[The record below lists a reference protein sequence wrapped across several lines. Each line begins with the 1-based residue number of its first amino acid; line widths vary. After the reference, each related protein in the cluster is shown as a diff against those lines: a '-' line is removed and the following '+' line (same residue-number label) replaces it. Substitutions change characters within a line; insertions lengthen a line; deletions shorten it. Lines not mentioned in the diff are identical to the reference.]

1 VIGDKKVS
9 GFSVQVFYR
18 TFAKK
23 VAEKTKVSAERGFGI
38 RVAPS
43 KCVGGRLTL
52 VIVFIKTKSWRG
64 EKVATGATRG
74 NDAFI

>member
-1 VIGDKKVS
+1 
-9 GFSVQVFYR
+9 VFYR

-23 VAEKTKVSAERGFGI
+23 VAKKAKISAERGFGI

-52 VIVFIKTKSWRG
+52 CHCFYKDKILAQKKA
-64 EKVATGATRG
+64 ATGATRG
-74 NDAFI
+74 EK